1 MRSIGLIRTATPP
14 PDHDLW
20 PRLLAQLRAQEE
32 HIALRFPTIGWREAT
47 AAAVVLGTLFVV
59 PDPVRFLSACGLL

>member
-1 MRSIGLIRTATPP
+1 MRIYGLIRTATPP

-20 PRLLAQLRAQEE
+20 PRLRARLRAEE
-32 HIALRFPTIGWREAT
+32 ERVDLRLPTLGWREA
-47 AAAVVLGTLFVV
+47 AAVAVVLATLLVV